1 MKEKKVSVIMGIYNC
16 ASTLDESIGSI
27 LNQSYSNW
35 ELIMCDDGSMDDT
48 YQKALFHKKKYG
60 DRIILLRNEHNMG
73 LNYTLNKCLEVA
85 TGDYVARM
93 DGDDISLPTRF
104 EKEVKYLEEH
114 SEMSKSTKKRFYT
127 SQSGALPCTLYDPKR
142 CL

>member
-35 ELIMCDDGSMDDT
+35 ELIMCDDGSMGDT
-48 YQKALFHKKKYG
+48 YQKALFYKKKYG

-104 EKEVKYLEEH
+104 EKEVRYLEEH
-114 SEMSKSTKKRFYT
+114 SEMAIVSTPMIFF
-127 SQSGALPCTLYDPKR
+127 D
-142 CL
+142 

>member
-1 MKEKKVSVIMGIYNC
+1 
-16 ASTLDESIGSI
+16 
-27 LNQSYSNW
+27 
-35 ELIMCDDGSMDDT
+35 
-48 YQKALFHKKKYG
+48 
-60 DRIILLRNEHNMG
+60 MG

-104 EKEVKYLEEH
+104 EKEVRYLEEH
-114 SEMSKSTKKRFYT
+114 SEMAIVSTPMIFLMKMEIGDTALKSKIHKKRFYT
-127 SQSGALPCTLYDPKR
+127 SQPGALSCTLYDSKG